1 MTCTVDGYCD
11 KGGMRTCKGIII
23 VCDFNIDVY
32 NGQGVFIDVRVYNLW
47 FIIYT
52 LSLFFTIYLICFNS
66 IYFIQ

>member
-32 NGQGVFIDVRVYNLW
+32 NG
-47 FIIYT
+47 
-52 LSLFFTIYLICFNS
+52 
-66 IYFIQ
+66 